1 MVAGS
6 VKVVSDPPPADT
18 VGSSSMTITAALAL
32 FAALWASV
40 LKRKEFRLKQVR
52 YKIKT
57 ARLKNYKSTK
67 ETYSS
72 SSSSELSAERSK
84 SGSPPVRRGGG
95 VGSLARLAGA
105 VAVAREDPAP
115 VAAAA

>member
-6 VKVVSDPPPADT
+6 DKVVSDMSAAIV
-18 VGSSSMTITAALAL
+18 VGSSSMTITGALPL

-105 VAVAREDPAP
+105 VAVAQEDPAP

>member
-1 MVAGS
+1 MIARS
-6 VKVVSDPPPADT
+6 VKVTSDPPPIDK

-40 LKRKEFRLKQVR
+40 LRRKESRLKQVR

-57 ARLKNYKSTK
+57 AKLKNYKSTK
-67 ETYSS
+67 EAYSS
-72 SSSSELSAERSK
+72 SSSSELCAERSK
-84 SGSPPVRRGGG
+84 SGSPLVRRGGG

-105 VAVAREDPAP
+105 VAVAREDPAL